1 MGIDNTE
8 KLLNKFDYK
17 FSRKN
22 NKLIIKMGLSQRMMI
37 DFSKP
42 EKIVISDYLVNW
54 NFLTG
59 IIEMSIKNAVLYNF
73 IGVLFVT
80 FLFIY
85 LDLESVKI
93 NLMFLYLWLIFWV
106 LLWTFFYFI
115 KSENLKQVL
124 MRWNEK

>member
-37 DFSKP
+37 DFSNP
-42 EKIVISDYLVNW
+42 EKIVISDKLVNW

-93 NLMFLYLWLIFWV
+93 NLMFFYLWLIFWV
-106 LLWTFFYFI
+106 LLWTLFYFI

>member
-37 DFSKP
+37 DFSNP